1 MKTTIKIQGM
11 HCEGCVK
18 RIENVLSKIKGI
30 DNFKV
35 SLEEQTITLE
45 VKKENI
51 IEDITAKIEAIGF
64 NVKQ

>member
-51 IEDITAKIEAIGF
+51 IEDIKAKIEAIGF